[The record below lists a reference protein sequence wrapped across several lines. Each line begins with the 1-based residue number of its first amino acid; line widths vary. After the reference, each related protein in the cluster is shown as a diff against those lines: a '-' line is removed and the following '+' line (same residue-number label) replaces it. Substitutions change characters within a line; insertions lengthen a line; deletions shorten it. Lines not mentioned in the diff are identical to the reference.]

1 VHALRCD
8 GHHQM
13 SDLGSGSEPV
23 HSGSTCWFS
32 AASPAAACR
41 RGRKGAPTRWRRLDT
56 DNDGTMAEAKK
67 AAGALLDRD
76 RDGTLDLREL
86 RGRVDAKEFA
96 AADRDKDGTLTK
108 DEYFTIVEKRKAL
121 QGRRRPQNC
130 APRRAARCCACWC
143 SRAHSGSDE
152 PGCVQILALA
162 HILFRKTGVHF
173 SGICAR
179 PHGSYGLKVD
189 SDVSSGIKRRMR
201 IRGNNAG
208 RVVFFDDQRSD
219 APCRKV
225 RAPDDRR
232 SHPPAPAT
240 EIRVTRR

>member
-1 VHALRCD
+1 
-8 GHHQM
+8 M
-13 SDLGSGSEPV
+13 DL
-23 HSGSTCWFS
+23 
-32 AASPAAACR
+32 
-41 RGRKGAPTRWRRLDT
+41 
-56 DNDGTMAEAKK
+56 AEAKK
-67 AAGALLDRD
+67 AAGALFDWLDRD
-76 RDGTLDLREL
+76 RDGTLDRREL

-96 AADRDKDGTLTK
+96 AVDPDKDGTLTK
-108 DEYFTIVEKRKAL
+108 DEYFTIVEKRFKAADGRKIAH
-121 QGRRRPQNC
+121 QGGPRVA
-130 APRRAARCCACWC
+130 APAGVLERMPV
-143 SRAHSGSDE
+143 SDE